1 MRIRHGWQAAAPAA
15 GTDDADVDAVRPR
28 RIRSGAAPTVELVEA
43 ADLVLPQPELTG
55 DRIDETRILFQ
66 QFLDHLDRL
75 GLAEP
80 ATHVSLGFER
90 FLSMYPAEPAED

>member
-1 MRIRHGWQAAAPAA
+1 MRIRQGWQAAAPAA
-15 GTDDADVDAVRPR
+15 GQEDVEPVRAR
-28 RIRSGAAPTVELVEA
+28 RIRQGPEATVHLVAATEMT
-43 ADLVLPQPELTG
+43 LPQPDLSG
-55 DRIDETRILFQ
+55 DRIGETRVLFQ

-90 FLSMYPAEPAED
+90 FLAMYPAEPSEG

>member
-1 MRIRHGWQAAAPAA
+1 MRIRQGWQATALADGQDDPAA
-15 GTDDADVDAVRPR
+15 LSQR
-28 RIRSGAAPTVELVEA
+28 RIRQGSVSTVHLVDAAEM
-43 ADLVLPQPELTG
+43 VLPQPDLSG
-55 DRIDETRILFQ
+55 DRIDETRALFQ

-90 FLSMYPAEPAED
+90 FLAMYPGDSTDD